1 MFPYDSALLA
11 ATPSAPQSI
20 GEVLAGMRAMD
31 ALFLDGDGLRWFH
44 RLYLQVTEAVAARL
58 AGGGF
63 ANGTWLAD
71 LDVQFAGL
79 YFDALRRQLSGQAAP
94 GCWRALLDRRAD
106 APVARIQFALAG
118 VNAHINHDL
127 PFAIVATCRRAG
139 TAPRHG
145 ATEYADYTAVNATL
159 NTLIDTAK
167 AELMVRL
174 LGDPLP
180 AVSHLEDRLAAWSV
194 SAAREAAW
202 TNGEVMWGIGGDRLL
217 ASRFEGMLDG
227 LTAVA
232 GKTLMAPVPVALAQ
246 AG

>member
-1 MFPYDSALLA
+1 MFSYDSALLA
-11 ATPSAPQSI
+11 ATPVSPQSI
-20 GEVLAGMRAMD
+20 GDVLAGMRAMD
-31 ALFLDGDGLRWFH
+31 AVFIDGDGLRWFH

-63 ANGTWLAD
+63 ANGAWLAD

-79 YFDALRRQLSGQAAP
+79 YFDALRRQLGGQTAP
-94 GCWRALLDRRAD
+94 GCWRALFDHRAD
-106 APVARIQFALAG
+106 SPVARIQFALAG

-127 PFAIVATCRRAG
+127 PFAVVATCGREGA
-139 TAPRHG
+139 APRHG
-145 ATEYADYTAVNATL
+145 STEYTDYTAVNSTL
-159 NTLIDTAK
+159 DSLIDTAK

-217 ASRFEGMLDG
+217 AGRFEAMLDG

-232 GKTLMAPVPVALAQ
+232 GKTLMAPVPLVLAQ
-246 AG
+246 AK

>member
-44 RLYLQVTEAVAARL
+44 RLYLKVTEAVAARL

-63 ANGTWLAD
+63 TNGTWLAD

-79 YFDALRRQLSGQAAP
+79 YFDALRRQLSGQTAP

-127 PFAIVATCRRAG
+127 PFAIVATCRRVG

-145 ATEYADYTAVNATL
+145 STEYADYTALNATL